1 MSDALIAGA
10 VVLPLLLA
18 YVVLVGAALL
28 QVVRDRDVT
37 GVARDV
43 WIVVVVLF
51 PVLGTIAWYGVGHR
65 TAEARRTLARLRLG
79 A

>member
-43 WIVVVVLF
+43 WIVVIVLF
-51 PVLGTIAWYGVGHR
+51 PVLGTIAWYAVGHR
-65 TAEARRTLARLRLG
+65 TA
-79 A
+79 